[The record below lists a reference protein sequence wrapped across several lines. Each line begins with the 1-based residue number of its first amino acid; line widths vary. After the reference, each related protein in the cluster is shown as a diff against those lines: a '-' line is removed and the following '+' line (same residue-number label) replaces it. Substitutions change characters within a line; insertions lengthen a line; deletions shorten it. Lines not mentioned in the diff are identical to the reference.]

1 MPGLVALEDW
11 LACDASA
18 VYRKGLS
25 GADQPV
31 PVDDAGLGHRVADLG
46 GRSHGDGK
54 HGAIRSLPF
63 ARNVHRGGAAVSRVV
78 VVDRAGRRGWRR
90 GRVQAAAGLAA
101 SSGAGRQACSR
112 SGAYRFS
119 DSRTCSMTGSF
130 TAAHLFYLVHSI
142 WWTLVLSALAFVLG
156 SIGGFGVML
165 ARISPRRWLSRPAM
179 VYIEAIQ
186 GIPLLILLFI
196 VYFGLSVYGFQVP
209 ALVAAGLALMVYTSA
224 YLGDIWRGCIDAMPK
239 PQWEAAECLSLTRW
253 QTLRLVIIP
262 QALRLAL
269 PPTLRFL
276 VQVIKM
282 TSLASVIGFV
292 ELTRAGQII
301 NNSLFQPFLVFG
313 LVEAFYFALCYPL
326 SRWSQSM
333 EKKLNVGNR

>member
-1 MPGLVALEDW
+1 M
-11 LACDASA
+11 
-18 VYRKGLS
+18 S
-25 GADQPV
+25 G
-31 PVDDAGLGHRVADLG
+31 G
-46 GRSHGDGK
+46 
-54 HGAIRSLPF
+54 
-63 ARNVHRGGAAVSRVV
+63 
-78 VVDRAGRRGWRR
+78 
-90 GRVQAAAGLAA
+90 
-101 SSGAGRQACSR
+101 
-112 SGAYRFS
+112 
-119 DSRTCSMTGSF
+119 F
-130 TAAHLFYLVHSI
+130 TTAHLFYLVHSI
-142 WWTLVLSALAFVLG
+142 WWTLALSALAFVLG

-165 ARISPRRWLSRPAM
+165 ARISKRRWLSRPAM

-196 VYFGLSVYGFQVP
+196 VYFGFSVYGFEVP
-209 ALVAAGLALMVYTSA
+209 ALVAAGFALMVYTSA

-253 QTLRLVIIP
+253 QTLRLVIIS

-269 PPTLRFL
+269 PPTVGFL

-301 NNSLFQPFLVFG
+301 NNSIFQPFLVFG
-313 LVEAFYFALCYPL
+313 LVGVFYFALCYPL

>member
-1 MPGLVALEDW
+1 
-11 LACDASA
+11 
-18 VYRKGLS
+18 
-25 GADQPV
+25 
-31 PVDDAGLGHRVADLG
+31 
-46 GRSHGDGK
+46 
-54 HGAIRSLPF
+54 
-63 ARNVHRGGAAVSRVV
+63 
-78 VVDRAGRRGWRR
+78 
-90 GRVQAAAGLAA
+90 
-101 SSGAGRQACSR
+101 
-112 SGAYRFS
+112 
-119 DSRTCSMTGSF
+119 MTGGF
-130 TAAHLFYLVHSI
+130 TTAHLFYLVHSI

-156 SIGGFGVML
+156 SMGGFGVML

-196 VYFGLSVYGFQVP
+196 VYFGLSVYGFEVP

-269 PPTLRFL
+269 PPTVGFL
-276 VQVIKM
+276 VQIIKM

-301 NNSLFQPFLVFG
+301 NNSIFQPFLVFG
-313 LVEAFYFALCYPL
+313 LVGVFYFVLCYPL